1 MRFLPSFKYRFRD
14 CMFSMGVVILVMIV
28 LTALC
33 YLGIVTFG
41 SITRTDNSGEVI
53 MESTT
58 MNFSMPVAIFMFVL
72 AIVSIREDMRLGIQN
87 GAGRGTVFLANTA
100 CMLVTALVMNIAF
113 FLVTAV
119 WNQFD
124 TGVYIVD
131 FFGALYTGEPFFESL
146 DDLAISSA
154 VLLALSVFLTALGTF
169 TSLMY
174 WRLNKLGKWIVSIG
188 IGAAVILFIDV
199 IIRYKVVADLL
210 GRLMGWV
217 FLTPWNLVLSFVI
230 LAAAFYVF
238 SALLVRRNSIT
249 AATA

>member
-1 MRFLPSFKYRFRD
+1 MRFLPAFKYRFRD

-53 MESTT
+53 MHNTA

-72 AIVSIREDMRLGIQN
+72 SIVSIREDMRLGIQN

-100 CMLVTALVMNIAF
+100 CMLVTALILNIAF
-113 FLVTAV
+113 FVVTAV

-131 FFGALYTGEPFFESL
+131 FFGALYTGEPFFASFAAR
-146 DDLAISSA
+146 LARQ
-154 VLLALSVFLTALGTF
+154 VPVP
-169 TSLMY
+169 
-174 WRLNKLGKWIVSIG
+174 
-188 IGAAVILFIDV
+188 VILTGGNRRFDV
-199 IIRYKVVADLL
+199 ME
-210 GRLMGWV
+210 RLAREDG
-217 FLTPWNLVLSFVI
+217 I
-230 LAAAFYVF
+230 AAFG
-238 SALLVRRNSIT
+238 LCRPLVCEPDLVNRWQKDPHAAPRCLSCNGCNSTPGHRCILPPRR
-249 AATA
+249 

>member
-53 MESTT
+53 METTT

-72 AIVSIREDMRLGIQN
+72 SIVSIREDMRLGIQN

-100 CMLVTALVMNIAF
+100 CMLVTALILNIAF
-113 FLVTAV
+113 FAVTAV

-131 FFGALYTGEPFFESL
+131 FFGALSNNKPFFESIG
-146 DDLAISSA
+146 DLAISST
-154 VLLALSVFLTALGTF
+154 ALSVFLSALGTF

-174 WRLNKLGKWIVSIG
+174 WRLNRLGKWIVSIG
-188 IGAAVILFIDV
+188 MGAAVILFIDV

>member
-1 MRFLPSFKYRFRD
+1 MRFLPAFKYRFRD

-53 MESTT
+53 METTT

-72 AIVSIREDMRLGIQN
+72 SIVSIREDMRLGIQN
-87 GAGRGTVFLANTA
+87 GAGRRTVFLANA
-100 CMLVTALVMNIAF
+100 VCMFVTSLILNIAF
-113 FLVTAV
+113 FAVTAV

-131 FFGALYTGEPFFESL
+131 FFGALSNNKPFFESIG
-146 DDLAISSA
+146 DLAISTV
-154 VLLALSVFLTALGTF
+154 VLLALCVFLTALGTF

-174 WRLNKLGKWIVSIG
+174 WRLNKFGKWAVSLG
-188 IGAAVILFIDV
+188 FGAVIILFTSVV
-199 IIRYKVVADLL
+199 IRFRAVALTL
-210 GRLMGWV
+210 GR
-217 FLTPWNLVLSFVI
+217 FLDWLFATPWNLTLASVV
-230 LAAAFYVF
+230 LAAAFFVF
-238 SALLVRRNSIT
+238 ARLLVRRNAIT

>member
-53 MESTT
+53 METT
-58 MNFSMPVAIFMFVL
+58 MMNFSMPVAIFMFVL
-72 AIVSIREDMRLGIQN
+72 SIVSIREDMRLGIQN
-87 GAGRGTVFLANTA
+87 GAGRRTVFLANA
-100 CMLVTALVMNIAF
+100 VCMFVTSLILNIAF
-113 FLVTAV
+113 FAVTAV

-131 FFGALYTGEPFFESL
+131 FFGALSNNKPFFESIG
-146 DDLAISSA
+146 DLAISSA
-154 VLLALSVFLTALGTF
+154 VLLALSVFLSALGTF

-174 WRLNKLGKWIVSIG
+174 WRLNKLGKWVVSIG
-188 IGAAVILFIDV
+188 IGAAVILFINV
-199 IIRYKVVADLL
+199 IIRYAIIAKAL
-210 GRLMGWV
+210 GRFLDWLI
-217 FLTPWNLVLSFVI
+217 LTPWNTALCLVV
-230 LAAAFYVF
+230 LAVVFYAF
-238 SALLVRRNSIT
+238 ARLLVRRNSIT

>member
-1 MRFLPSFKYRFRD
+1 MRFLPVFKYRIKD
-14 CMFSMGVVILVMIV
+14 SMYSMAIVILVMIII
-28 LTALC
+28 TALC
-33 YLGIVTFG
+33 FFGIITFG
-41 SITRTDNSGEVI
+41 QITRTDNSGEVI
-53 MESTT
+53 METTT

-72 AIVSIREDMRLGIQN
+72 SIVSIREDMRLGIQN
-87 GAGRGTVFLANTA
+87 GAGRRTVFLANAA
-100 CMLVTALVMNIAF
+100 CMFVTSLILNIAF
-113 FLVTAV
+113 FVVTAV

-131 FFGALYTGEPFFESL
+131 FFGALSNNRPFFESIG
-146 DDLAISSA
+146 DLAISSA
-154 VLLALSVFLTALGTF
+154 VLLALSEFLTALGTF

-188 IGAAVILFIDV
+188 IGAAFILFIDV

>member
-14 CMFSMGVVILVMIV
+14 CMVSMGVVILVMIV

-72 AIVSIREDMRLGIQN
+72 SIVSIREDMRLGIQN
-87 GAGRGTVFLANTA
+87 GAGRGTAFLANTA
-100 CMLVTALVMNIAF
+100 CMLVTALILNIAF
-113 FLVTAV
+113 FAVTAV

-131 FFGALYTGEPFFESL
+131 FFGALSNNKPFFESIG
-146 DDLAISSA
+146 DLAISSA
-154 VLLALSVFLTALGTF
+154 VLLALSVFLSALGTF

-188 IGAAVILFIDV
+188 MGAALILFIDV
-199 IIRYKVVADLL
+199 IIRYKAVADLL

>member
-53 MESTT
+53 METTT

-72 AIVSIREDMRLGIQN
+72 SIVSIREDMRLGIQN
-87 GAGRGTVFLANTA
+87 GAGRRTVFLANAA
-100 CMLVTALVMNIAF
+100 CMFVTSLILNIAF
-113 FLVTAV
+113 FVVTAV

-131 FFGALYTGEPFFESL
+131 FFGALSNNRPFFG
-146 DDLAISSA
+146 DLAISTV
-154 VLLALSVFLTALGTF
+154 VLLALSVFLSALGTF

-188 IGAAVILFIDV
+188 MGAAVILFIDV

>member
-87 GAGRGTVFLANTA
+87 GAGRRTVFLANA
-100 CMLVTALVMNIAF
+100 VCMFVTSLILNIAF
-113 FLVTAV
+113 FAMTAV

-131 FFGALYTGEPFFESL
+131 FFGALSNNKPFFESIG
-146 DDLAISSA
+146 DLAISSA
-154 VLLALSVFLTALGTF
+154 VLLALSVFLSALGTF

-188 IGAAVILFIDV
+188 MGAAVILFIDV

>member
-1 MRFLPSFKYRFRD
+1 MRFLPVFKYRFKD
-14 CMFSMGVVILVMIV
+14 CMYSMGVVILVMIA

-33 YLGIVTFG
+33 FFGIVTFG
-41 SITRTDNSGEVI
+41 SITRTDGSGEVI

-100 CMLVTALVMNIAF
+100 CMLVTSVVLNLAF
-113 FLVTAV
+113 FIVTAV

-146 DDLAISSA
+146 DDLAISSV
-154 VLLALSVFLTALGTF
+154 VLLALSVFLAALGTF

-174 WRLNKLGKWIVSIG
+174 WRLNKLGKWAVSIG
-188 IGAAVILFIDV
+188 IGAAVILFVDV
-199 IIRYKVVADLL
+199 IIRYEVVAKAL
-210 GRLMGWV
+210 GR
-217 FLTPWNLVLSFVI
+217 FLDWMIQTPWNTVLCLVV
-230 LAAAFYVF
+230 LAVVFYAF
-238 SALLVRRNSIT
+238 ARLLVRRNAIT

>member
-1 MRFLPSFKYRFRD
+1 MRFLPAFKYRFRD
-14 CMFSMGVVILVMIV
+14 CMFSMGVVILVMIII
-28 LTALC
+28 TALC
-33 YLGIVTFG
+33 FFGIITFG
-41 SITRTDNSGEVI
+41 QITRTDNSGEVI

-154 VLLALSVFLTALGTF
+154 VLLALSVFLSALGTF

-174 WRLNKLGKWIVSIG
+174 WRLNKFGKWIVSIG

-199 IIRYKVVADLL
+199 IIRYEVVAKAL
-210 GRLMGWV
+210 GRFLDWLI
-217 FLTPWNLVLSFVI
+217 LTPWNTVLCFVVLSVVFY
-230 LAAAFYVF
+230 AF
-238 SALLVRRNSIT
+238 ARLLVRRNSIT

>member
-53 MESTT
+53 MGTT
-58 MNFSMPVAIFMFVL
+58 MMNFSMPVAIFMFVL
-72 AIVSIREDMRLGIQN
+72 SIVSIREDMRLGIQN
-87 GAGRGTVFLANTA
+87 GAGRGTAFLANTA
-100 CMLVTALVMNIAF
+100 CMLVTALILNIAF
-113 FLVTAV
+113 FVVTAV

-131 FFGALYTGEPFFESL
+131 FFGALSNNKPFFESIG
-146 DDLAISSA
+146 DLAISSA
-154 VLLALSVFLTALGTF
+154 VLLALSVFLSALGTF

-174 WRLNKLGKWIVSIG
+174 WRLNKLGKWVVSIG
-188 IGAAVILFIDV
+188 MGAAVILFIDV

-238 SALLVRRNSIT
+238 SALLVRRSSIT

>member
-238 SALLVRRNSIT
+238 SALLVRRSSIT

>member
-53 MESTT
+53 METTT

-72 AIVSIREDMRLGIQN
+72 SIVSIREDMRLGIQN
-87 GAGRGTVFLANTA
+87 GAGRRTVFLANA
-100 CMLVTALVMNIAF
+100 VCMFVTSLILNIAF
-113 FLVTAV
+113 FAMTAV

-124 TGVYIVD
+124 TGVYIMD
-131 FFGALYTGEPFFESL
+131 FFGALSNNKPFFESIG
-146 DDLAISSA
+146 DLAISTV
-154 VLLALSVFLTALGTF
+154 VLLALSVFLSALGTF

-174 WRLNKLGKWIVSIG
+174 WRLNKLGKWVVSIG
-188 IGAAVILFIDV
+188 MGAAVILFIDV
-199 IIRYKVVADLL
+199 IIRYAVIAKAL
-210 GRLMGWV
+210 GCFLDWLI
-217 FLTPWNLVLSFVI
+217 LTPWNTALCLVV
-230 LAAAFYVF
+230 LAVVFYAF
-238 SALLVRRNSIT
+238 ARLLVRRNSIT

>member
-1 MRFLPSFKYRFRD
+1 
-14 CMFSMGVVILVMIV
+14 
-28 LTALC
+28 
-33 YLGIVTFG
+33 
-41 SITRTDNSGEVI
+41 
-53 MESTT
+53 
-58 MNFSMPVAIFMFVL
+58 MFVL
-72 AIVSIREDMRLGIQN
+72 SIVSIREDMRLGIQN
-87 GAGRGTVFLANTA
+87 GAGRRTVFLANA
-100 CMLVTALVMNIAF
+100 VCMFVTSLILNIAF
-113 FLVTAV
+113 FAMTAV

-131 FFGALYTGEPFFESL
+131 FFGALSNNKPFFESIG
-146 DDLAISSA
+146 DLAISTV
-154 VLLALSVFLTALGTF
+154 VLLALSVFLSALGTF

-188 IGAAVILFIDV
+188 MGAAVILFIDV

>member
-53 MESTT
+53 METT
-58 MNFSMPVAIFMFVL
+58 MMNFSMPVAIFMFVL
-72 AIVSIREDMRLGIQN
+72 SIVSIREDMRLGIQN
-87 GAGRGTVFLANTA
+87 GAGRGTAFLANTA
-100 CMLVTALVMNIAF
+100 CMLVTSLILNIAF
-113 FLVTAV
+113 FAVTAV

-131 FFGALYTGEPFFESL
+131 FFGALSNNKPFFESL

-154 VLLALSVFLTALGTF
+154 VLLALSVFLSALGTF

-188 IGAAVILFIDV
+188 MGAAVILFIDV

>member
-1 MRFLPSFKYRFRD
+1 
-14 CMFSMGVVILVMIV
+14 
-28 LTALC
+28 
-33 YLGIVTFG
+33 
-41 SITRTDNSGEVI
+41 
-53 MESTT
+53 
-58 MNFSMPVAIFMFVL
+58 MFVL
-72 AIVSIREDMRLGIQN
+72 SIVSIREDMRLGIQN

-100 CMLVTALVMNIAF
+100 CMLVTALILNIAF
-113 FLVTAV
+113 FAMTAV

-124 TGVYIVD
+124 TGVYIMD
-131 FFGALYTGEPFFESL
+131 FFGALSNNKPFFESIG
-146 DDLAISSA
+146 DLAISSA
-154 VLLALSVFLTALGTF
+154 VLLALSVFLSALGTF

-188 IGAAVILFIDV
+188 MGAAVILFIDV

-238 SALLVRRNSIT
+238 SALLVRRSSIT

>member
-1 MRFLPSFKYRFRD
+1 MRFLPAFKYRFRD

-72 AIVSIREDMRLGIQN
+72 SIVSIREDMRLGIQN
-87 GAGRGTVFLANTA
+87 GAGRRTVFLANA
-100 CMLVTALVMNIAF
+100 VCMFVTSLILNIAF
-113 FLVTAV
+113 FAMTAV

-131 FFGALYTGEPFFESL
+131 FFGALSNNKPFFESIG
-146 DDLAISSA
+146 DLAISSA
-154 VLLALSVFLTALGTF
+154 VLLALSVFLSALGTF

-188 IGAAVILFIDV
+188 MGAAVILFIDV
-199 IIRYKVVADLL
+199 IIRYEVVADLL

-238 SALLVRRNSIT
+238 SALLVRRSSIT

>member
-1 MRFLPSFKYRFRD
+1 MRFLPAFKYRFRD

-72 AIVSIREDMRLGIQN
+72 SIVSIREDMRLGIQN
-87 GAGRGTVFLANTA
+87 GAGRRTVFLANA
-100 CMLVTALVMNIAF
+100 VCMFVTSLILNIAF
-113 FLVTAV
+113 FAMTAV

-131 FFGALYTGEPFFESL
+131 FFGALSNNKPFFESIG
-146 DDLAISSA
+146 DLAISSA
-154 VLLALSVFLTALGTF
+154 VLLALSVFLSALGTF

-188 IGAAVILFIDV
+188 MGAAVILFIDV
-199 IIRYKVVADLL
+199 IIRYEVVADLL

>member
-1 MRFLPSFKYRFRD
+1 MRFAPVFKYRMRD
-14 CMFSMGVVILVMIV
+14 CMTSMAVVIVIMIA
-28 LTALC
+28 LTVLC
-33 YLGIVTFG
+33 YFGIVTFG
-41 SITRTDNSGEVI
+41 QISTSDGSGEVI

-58 MNFSMPVAIFMFVL
+58 MNFGMPVAIFMFVL
-72 AIVSIREDMRLGIQN
+72 SIVSVREDMRLGIQN
-87 GAGRGTVFLANTA
+87 GAGRGTTFAANTA
-100 CMLVTALVMNIAF
+100 CMLITAVVLNIVF
-113 FLVTAV
+113 FLLTLL
-119 WNQFD
+119 WNQLG

-131 FFGALYTGEPFFESL
+131 VFGALYYGEPFLERTGE
-146 DDLAISSA
+146 LAVSSTA
-154 VLLALSVFLTALGTF
+154 LLALSVFLAALGSF

-188 IGAAVILFIDV
+188 MGAAVILFIDV

>member
-53 MESTT
+53 METTT
-58 MNFSMPVAIFMFVL
+58 MNLSMPVAIFMFVL
-72 AIVSIREDMRLGIQN
+72 SIVSIREDMRLGIQN
-87 GAGRGTVFLANTA
+87 GAGRRTVFLANAA
-100 CMLVTALVMNIAF
+100 CMFVTSLILNIAF
-113 FLVTAV
+113 FVVTAV

-131 FFGALYTGEPFFESL
+131 FFGALSNTKPFFESL
-146 DDLAISSA
+146 DDLAISSV

-188 IGAAVILFIDV
+188 IGAAFILFIDV

-217 FLTPWNLVLSFVI
+217 FLTPWNLMLSFVI
-230 LAAAFYVF
+230 LAAAFYGF
-238 SALLVRRNSIT
+238 SALLVRRSSIT

>member
-14 CMFSMGVVILVMIV
+14 CMFSMGVVILVMIII
-28 LTALC
+28 TALC
-33 YLGIVTFG
+33 FFGIITFG
-41 SITRTDNSGEVI
+41 QITRTDNSGEVI

-154 VLLALSVFLTALGTF
+154 VLLALSVFLSALGTF

-174 WRLNKLGKWIVSIG
+174 WRLNKFGKWAVSIG
-188 IGAAVILFIDV
+188 FGAAVILFVDV
-199 IIRYKVVADLL
+199 IIRYEVVAKAL
-210 GRLMGWV
+210 GRFLDWLI
-217 FLTPWNLVLSFVI
+217 LTPWNTVLCFVVLSVVFY
-230 LAAAFYVF
+230 AF
-238 SALLVRRNSIT
+238 ARLLVRRNSIT

>member
-14 CMFSMGVVILVMIV
+14 CMFSMGVVILVMIII
-28 LTALC
+28 TALC
-33 YLGIVTFG
+33 FFGIITFG
-41 SITRTDNSGEVI
+41 QITRTDNSGEVI

-154 VLLALSVFLTALGTF
+154 VLLALSVFLSALGTF

-188 IGAAVILFIDV
+188 IGAAFILFIDV

>member
-1 MRFLPSFKYRFRD
+1 MRFLPAFKYRFRD

-53 MESTT
+53 METT
-58 MNFSMPVAIFMFVL
+58 MMNFSMPVAIFMFVL
-72 AIVSIREDMRLGIQN
+72 SIVSIREDMRLGIQN
-87 GAGRGTVFLANTA
+87 GAGRRTVFLANA
-100 CMLVTALVMNIAF
+100 VCMFVTSLILNIAF
-113 FLVTAV
+113 FAMTAV

-131 FFGALYTGEPFFESL
+131 FFGALSNNKPFFESIG
-146 DDLAISSA
+146 DLAISSA
-154 VLLALSVFLTALGTF
+154 VLLALSVFLSALGTF

-174 WRLNKLGKWIVSIG
+174 WRLNRLGKWIVSIG
-188 IGAAVILFIDV
+188 MGAAVILFIDV
-199 IIRYKVVADLL
+199 IIRYAVIAKAL
-210 GRLMGWV
+210 GCFLDWLI
-217 FLTPWNLVLSFVI
+217 LTPWNLVLSFVI

>member
-1 MRFLPSFKYRFRD
+1 MRFLPVFKYRIKD
-14 CMFSMGVVILVMIV
+14 SMYSMAIVILVMIII
-28 LTALC
+28 TALC
-33 YLGIVTFG
+33 FFGIITFG
-41 SITRTDNSGEVI
+41 QITRTDNSGEVI

-146 DDLAISSA
+146 DNLAVSSA
-154 VLLALSVFLTALGTF
+154 VLLALSVFLSALGTF

-174 WRLNKLGKWIVSIG
+174 WRLNKFGKWAVSIG
-188 IGAAVILFIDV
+188 FGAAVILFVDV
-199 IIRYKVVADLL
+199 IIRYEVVAKAL
-210 GRLMGWV
+210 GRFLDWLI
-217 FLTPWNLVLSFVI
+217 LTPWNTVLCFVVLSVVFY
-230 LAAAFYVF
+230 AF
-238 SALLVRRNSIT
+238 ARLLVRRNSIT

>member
-53 MESTT
+53 METTT

-72 AIVSIREDMRLGIQN
+72 SIVSIREDMRLGIQN
-87 GAGRGTVFLANTA
+87 GAGRRTVFLANA
-100 CMLVTALVMNIAF
+100 VCMFVTSLILNIAF
-113 FLVTAV
+113 FAMTAV

-131 FFGALYTGEPFFESL
+131 FFGALSNNKPFFESIG
-146 DDLAISSA
+146 DLAISSA
-154 VLLALSVFLTALGTF
+154 VLLALSVFLSALGTF

-188 IGAAVILFIDV
+188 IGAEFILFIDV

>member
-1 MRFLPSFKYRFRD
+1 MRFLPAFKYRFRD

-53 MESTT
+53 METTT

-72 AIVSIREDMRLGIQN
+72 SIVSIREDMRLGIQN
-87 GAGRGTVFLANTA
+87 GAGRRTVFLANA
-100 CMLVTALVMNIAF
+100 VCMFVTSLILNIAF
-113 FLVTAV
+113 FAMTAV

-124 TGVYIVD
+124 TGVYIMD
-131 FFGALYTGEPFFESL
+131 FFGALSNNKPFFESIG
-146 DDLAISSA
+146 DLAISSA
-154 VLLALSVFLTALGTF
+154 VLLALSEFLTALGTF

-188 IGAAVILFIDV
+188 IGAAFILFIDV

>member
-53 MESTT
+53 METT
-58 MNFSMPVAIFMFVL
+58 MMNFSMPVAIFMFVL

-100 CMLVTALVMNIAF
+100 CMLVTSVVLNLAF
-113 FLVTAV
+113 FIVTAV

-154 VLLALSVFLTALGTF
+154 VLLALSVFLSALGTF

-174 WRLNKLGKWIVSIG
+174 WRLNKLGKWVVSIG

>member
-1 MRFLPSFKYRFRD
+1 
-14 CMFSMGVVILVMIV
+14 MGVVILVMIV

-53 MESTT
+53 METTT

-72 AIVSIREDMRLGIQN
+72 SIVSIREDMRLGIQN

-100 CMLVTALVMNIAF
+100 CMLVTSVVLNLAF
-113 FLVTAV
+113 FIVTAV

-146 DDLAISSA
+146 DDLAISSV
-154 VLLALSVFLTALGTF
+154 VLLALSVFLAALGTF

-174 WRLNKLGKWIVSIG
+174 WRLNKLGKWVVSIG
-188 IGAAVILFIDV
+188 IGAAVILFVDV
-199 IIRYKVVADLL
+199 IIRYEVVAKAL
-210 GRLMGWV
+210 GR
-217 FLTPWNLVLSFVI
+217 FLDWMIQTPWNTALCLVV
-230 LAAAFYVF
+230 LAVVFYAF
-238 SALLVRRNSIT
+238 ARLLVRRNSIT
-249 AATA
+249 AATV